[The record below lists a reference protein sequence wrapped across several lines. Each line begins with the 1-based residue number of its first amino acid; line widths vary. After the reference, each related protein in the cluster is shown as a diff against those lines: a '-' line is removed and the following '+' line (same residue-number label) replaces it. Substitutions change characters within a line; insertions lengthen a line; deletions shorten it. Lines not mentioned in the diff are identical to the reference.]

1 MKKKK
6 QEIKKQQDKERND
19 EIDVQMLHDEINSG
33 EIPKETEFYF
43 GCPNQNY
50 FWCVQTW
57 AWARKTEILL
67 TFYPQTLIHK
77 YFERI

>member
-1 MKKKK
+1 MIFFFLRQSYQQSLTRKILKKKKK

-50 FWCVQTW
+50 F
-57 AWARKTEILL
+57 
-67 TFYPQTLIHK
+67 
-77 YFERI
+77 

>member
-1 MKKKK
+1 MIFFFFRQSYQQSLTRKILKKKK

-50 FWCVQTW
+50 F
-57 AWARKTEILL
+57 
-67 TFYPQTLIHK
+67 
-77 YFERI
+77 

>member
-1 MKKKK
+1 MIFFFLRQSYQQSLTRKILKKKQ

-50 FWCVQTW
+50 F
-57 AWARKTEILL
+57 
-67 TFYPQTLIHK
+67 
-77 YFERI
+77 

>member
-1 MKKKK
+1 MIFFFLRQSYQQSLTRKILKKKK

-43 GCPNQNY
+43 GCPNQ
-50 FWCVQTW
+50 
-57 AWARKTEILL
+57 
-67 TFYPQTLIHK
+67 K
-77 YFERI
+77 YF

>member
-1 MKKKK
+1 MIFFFLRQSYQQSLTRKILKKKK

-50 FWCVQTW
+50 F
-57 AWARKTEILL
+57 
-67 TFYPQTLIHK
+67 
-77 YFERI
+77 

>member
-1 MKKKK
+1 MPDNDIFFSSPKLPTILNKEDFEKKNNKK
-6 QEIKKQQDKERND
+6 LKSNKTND

-50 FWCVQTW
+50 F
-57 AWARKTEILL
+57 
-67 TFYPQTLIHK
+67 
-77 YFERI
+77 

>member
-1 MKKKK
+1 MIFFFLCQSYQQSLTRKILKKKK

-50 FWCVQTW
+50 F
-57 AWARKTEILL
+57 
-67 TFYPQTLIHK
+67 
-77 YFERI
+77 

>member
-1 MKKKK
+1 MPDNDIFFSSPKLPTILNKEDFEKKKQ

-50 FWCVQTW
+50 F
-57 AWARKTEILL
+57 
-67 TFYPQTLIHK
+67 
-77 YFERI
+77 